1 MTNKKNVISVALG
14 SAFVASLAVSPLVNA
29 AENPFSLQSLNQG
42 FLVADNHAD
51 KAAEGKCAGMKD
63 KAAEG
68 KCAGMKDKAAEGKC
82 AGMKDQAAEDKGE
95 GMKDAKAEGEADK
108 KAAEATD
115 AEAKPE

>member
-1 MTNKKNVISVALG
+1 MTSKKNVISVALG
-14 SAFVASLAVSPLVNA
+14 SAFVASLAASPLANA

-42 FLVADNHAD
+42 SLIADNHA
-51 KAAEGKCAGMKD
+51 D

-95 GMKDAKAEGEADK
+95 GMKDAKAEGEADD